1 MTEVITAPS
10 EAAID
15 LEGRKRKITEKTS
28 SHLSV
33 EAKCRGIR
41 VSFLYT
47 FVTLNTSLPGVDIK
61 EEVYSSEM
69 NQ

>member
-1 MTEVITAPS
+1 MTEVTAPA

-15 LEGRKRKITEKTS
+15 LEGRKERSQKKTS

-33 EAKCRGIR
+33 EAKCREIR

-47 FVTLNTSLPGVDIK
+47 FVTLNTSFTRSGH
-61 EEVYSSEM
+61 
-69 NQ
+69 